1 MKEAGVKAVLLTG
14 DNEDAARVVASQVGI
29 EEVHAGMF
37 PQDKALYIKNL
48 QASGKKVAMVGDGI
62 NDSAALAQ
70 ADLSVAM
77 GQGSDIAISTAM
89 VTIVASDLEKLP
101 QLFKLSRKTGRIIR
115 ENLGWAFLY
124 NVIAVPV
131 AAGLFYPVSGFVLN
145 PMIAAAAMAL
155 SSVLVVTNSL
165 RLRR

>member
-1 MKEAGVKAVLLTG
+1 
-14 DNEDAARVVASQVGI
+14 
-29 EEVHAGMF
+29 MF

-89 VTIVASDLEKLP
+89 VTIVSSDLEKLP
-101 QLFKLSRKTGRIIR
+101 QLFKLSRKTTRIIR
-115 ENLGWAFLY
+115 ENLVWAFLY
-124 NVIAVPV
+124 NVIAIPV

-145 PMIAAAAMAL
+145 PMVAAAAMAF

>member
-1 MKEAGVKAVLLTG
+1 
-14 DNEDAARVVASQVGI
+14 
-29 EEVHAGMF
+29 
-37 PQDKALYIKNL
+37 
-48 QASGKKVAMVGDGI
+48 
-62 NDSAALAQ
+62 
-70 ADLSVAM
+70 M

-101 QLFKLSRKTGRIIR
+101 QLFKLSRKTSRIIR

>member
-1 MKEAGVKAVLLTG
+1 
-14 DNEDAARVVASQVGI
+14 
-29 EEVHAGMF
+29 
-37 PQDKALYIKNL
+37 
-48 QASGKKVAMVGDGI
+48 
-62 NDSAALAQ
+62 
-70 ADLSVAM
+70 
-77 GQGSDIAISTAM
+77 M

-124 NVIAVPV
+124 NVMAVPV